1 MGSMPIVSTISGC
14 SSDGRVPGLGPGGRG
29 IVPHHSDLINDLK
42 QRSGLLLMKMDLS
55 TFTGS
60 DYVGGHYP

>member
-1 MGSMPIVSTISGC
+1 MKSGC

-42 QRSGLLLMKMDLS
+42 QRSGLLLIKMDMNVL
-55 TFTGS
+55 
-60 DYVGGHYP
+60 